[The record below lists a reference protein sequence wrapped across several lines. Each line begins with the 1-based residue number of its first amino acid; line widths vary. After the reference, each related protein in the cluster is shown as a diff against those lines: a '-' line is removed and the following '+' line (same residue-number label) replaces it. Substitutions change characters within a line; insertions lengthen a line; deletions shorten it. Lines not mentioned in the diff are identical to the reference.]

1 MMQIALIGATGRTGR
16 HVLDIALERGHGLS
30 VLVRD
35 PARLPDALA
44 PSVRVVTGTST
55 DHDAVARL
63 VDGADAVVSALGP
76 TAKEGDLHTRT
87 AEVLVAVLSD
97 SGPTRFVGVTGA
109 GIDLPGDQK
118 SLRDRVISKA
128 IQTFGGAVVED
139 KPREYRVLA
148 ASDLEWTLA
157 RAPRLVDGA
166 ASGRTL
172 QHDAHV
178 STRSTKL
185 VRADLAAFLLDAV
198 EHGLYV
204 RQAPFVATP

>member
-1 MMQIALIGATGRTGR
+1 MHIALIGATGRTGR
-16 HVLDIALERGHGLS
+16 HVVDVALARGHGLT

-35 PARLPDALA
+35 PARLPATLP
-44 PSVRVVTGTST
+44 PSVQVVTGTST
-55 DHDAVARL
+55 DRAAVQRL
-63 VDGADAVVSALGP
+63 VAGADAVVSALGP

-87 AEVLVAVLSD
+87 AEVLVEVLSR

-118 SLRDRVISKA
+118 SLRDKVISKA
-128 IQTFGGAVVED
+128 IQTLGGAVVED
-139 KPREYRVLA
+139 KPGEYRTFA
-148 ASDLEWTLA
+148 ASDLEWTLV
-157 RAPRLVDGA
+157 RAPRLVVGA
-166 ASGRTL
+166 ASGRSL

-185 VRADLAAFLLDAV
+185 VRADLAAFLLDVV
-198 EHGLYV
+198 EQGLYV